1 RAAARA
7 EAQRAEGKAAP
18 ARKARPG
25 HRRARAQRAPCDGRG
40 AIATR
45 EGPAQDRTASRA
57 DCRHRIPETGDR
69 PRQGGTP
76 RGTRQAPR
84 AACGR
89 AASRRAPAAAVRG
102 RPAAGGRGPVAGF
115 DGGAAGARAA
125 GRPAAAQ
132 VQFPPREGR
141 RRLAGLSRPGRGRD
155 SGRRHTRGPRRA
167 AGARPPAGG
176 RWHPGPGAGRRRG
189 RQCAHR
195 QGRLDRAR
203 GAQQVAGAAD
213 PGARPGDRTRS
224 RCGEAE
230 ARAVGT
236 GRAGAEGMS
245 RGLVVILLAACL
257 AGCGA
262 DASPP
267 VTETVATAPLA
278 FAVRG
283 TGRLVPAKATPLRVP
298 GENWSSRTLEWMVP
312 EGSFVHKG
320 DVVARFTS
328 EQGKQDLAQAML
340 DLRRN
345 QLAHA
350 AKQLELQAGEGRV
363 AVDLSQVG
371 VQLGIAER
379 YAEADLSTLAR
390 NEVLDAVQDA
400 DFLGRKQDTLEWKRD
415 RAGVIG
421 GAELAVL
428 DAQRATYQVKADA
441 QRKDLEALELR

>member
-1 RAAARA
+1 
-7 EAQRAEGKAAP
+7 
-18 ARKARPG
+18 
-25 HRRARAQRAPCDGRG
+25 
-40 AIATR
+40 
-45 EGPAQDRTASRA
+45 
-57 DCRHRIPETGDR
+57 
-69 PRQGGTP
+69 
-76 RGTRQAPR
+76 
-84 AACGR
+84 
-89 AASRRAPAAAVRG
+89 
-102 RPAAGGRGPVAGF
+102 
-115 DGGAAGARAA
+115 
-125 GRPAAAQ
+125 
-132 VQFPPREGR
+132 
-141 RRLAGLSRPGRGRD
+141 
-155 SGRRHTRGPRRA
+155 
-167 AGARPPAGG
+167 
-176 RWHPGPGAGRRRG
+176 
-189 RQCAHR
+189 
-195 QGRLDRAR
+195 
-203 GAQQVAGAAD
+203 
-213 PGARPGDRTRS
+213 
-224 RCGEAE
+224 
-230 ARAVGT
+230 
-236 GRAGAEGMS
+236 MS

-267 VTETVATAPLA
+267 VTETVAKAPLA

-328 EQGKQDLAQAML
+328 EQGKQDLAQAMV

-441 QRKDLEALELR
+441 QRKDLEALELRAPNDGLLMLSRDWSGEKPQVGSNLYAGTEFGSLPDTSAIEVEISLPQIEAQGIAVGDVVELHPVGRADQPIRSKLSWIASAATTRNRQDPVKYLTMKAPVPADAIKRYHLVPGQQVEARVLMVDAPEGISVANLALHSENGHHFVQVRDGGDFVRREVELGARGTARSQVVEGLAPGDVVLLVPAAGVDPAVAADAEGDDHEDEDAA